1 MRRLRSTLAWSGQLL
16 AWLVILGIAAM
27 VAAAVLVPRLGGGT
41 PYAIVSGSMRPAL
54 PPGAMVVVRPV
65 EPDAIR
71 VGDVI
76 TYQLRSGEPQVV
88 THRVVT
94 VGVNGA
100 GERIFRTQGDA
111 NRIADAAWVRPAQV
125 KGTQWYDVPHLG
137 RVTQLLDGAERQ
149 LVLTVVVAF
158 LLVYAVLMFGSALR
172 ERRLQRDDQVQAA
185 AA

>member
-1 MRRLRSTLAWSGQLL
+1 MRRLRCTLAWSGQLV
-16 AWLVILGIAAM
+16 AWLVILGIAAV

-41 PYAIVSGSMRPAL
+41 PYTILTGSMRPAL

-65 EPDAIR
+65 APDEIR

-76 TYQLRSGEPQVV
+76 TYQLRSGEPEVV

-94 VGVNGA
+94 VGVNGE

-111 NRIADAAWVRPAQV
+111 NDIADAAWVRPAQV

-137 RVTQLLDGAERQ
+137 RVTQVLDGAERQ

-158 LLVYAVLMFGSALR
+158 LLVHAVLMFGSALR
-172 ERRLQRDDQVQAA
+172 DRRLQQGDQAEEAA
-185 AA
+185 A